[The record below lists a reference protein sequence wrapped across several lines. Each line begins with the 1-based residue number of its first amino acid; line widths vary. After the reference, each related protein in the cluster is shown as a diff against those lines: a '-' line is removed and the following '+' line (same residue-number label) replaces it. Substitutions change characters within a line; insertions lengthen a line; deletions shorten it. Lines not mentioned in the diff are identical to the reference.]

1 MACFT
6 IYFLAELH
14 RLRARAPN
22 VRESSIGLAD
32 PRAGVAD
39 LMYTYK
45 YYAIRCLTSMI
56 ILSNPE
62 TDVYIFRNF
71 TIMARS
77 DASHVTLQAWR
88 DLMLHFYC
96 SVLCSAVGFGCR
108 FLLTSDGRLC

>member
-1 MACFT
+1 M
-6 IYFLAELH
+6 
-14 RLRARAPN
+14 
-22 VRESSIGLAD
+22 RESSIGLAD
-32 PRAGVAD
+32 PRAGVVD
-39 LMYTYK
+39 LMYIYK

-56 ILSNPE
+56 MSANPE